1 VCVVC
6 WHVYVA
12 RPAVQVVPLISV
24 VSIFYTTIISESKLY
39 FQHNPHEPCRRGLSP
54 VQYVTTTLAVTANGI
69 IDVSRLDES
78 VAMIAISGNGYV
90 RVADMSSEREVS
102 FAS

>member
-1 VCVVC
+1 
-6 WHVYVA
+6 
-12 RPAVQVVPLISV
+12 
-24 VSIFYTTIISESKLY
+24 
-39 FQHNPHEPCRRGLSP
+39 
-54 VQYVTTTLAVTANGI
+54 VTTTLTVTANGI